1 VAFEVNFNILEVF
14 GEEAGQS
21 FYFWQ
26 ENQHRQKPGGV
37 GVLRLESTPETGGE
51 IHSRQEER
59 GRWGLDT

>member
-1 VAFEVNFNILEVF
+1 MAFEVNFNILEVF

-26 ENQHRQKPGGV
+26 ENQHRQRPGGV
-37 GVLRLESTPETGGE
+37 GVLRLESTPEAGGE
-51 IHSRQEER
+51 IHCRQEER